1 MIFCSEKQIRAL
13 GEHNPERV
21 IQTED
26 RRSRIQPRL
35 FSFQASSGF
44 QRCLKKLRGL
54 GQSSRYS
61 TPSFAIFSHHL
72 PPSFLSYSFISSLT
86 LPCFQLMFLIVCPGS
101 NAGKSSSRKVP
112 EVSLLKIRCSNQFP
126 IRSSIGCLK
135 SMESGSSPWK
145 KRGSLLP

>member
-1 MIFCSEKQIRAL
+1 MCHMIFCSEKQIRAL

-86 LPCFQLMFLIVCPGS
+86 LPFYLRFLITCAIASANKPLFVGMSSAGCPTPDHIP
-101 NAGKSSSRKVP
+101 SSR
-112 EVSLLKIRCSNQFP
+112 SNTVRFRQG
-126 IRSSIGCLK
+126 RVH
-135 SMESGSSPWK
+135 
-145 KRGSLLP
+145 

>member
-1 MIFCSEKQIRAL
+1 MCHMIFCSEKQIRAL

-86 LPCFQLMFLIVCPGS
+86 LPLLVYWGIRFF
-101 NAGKSSSRKVP
+101 RKEAARRMELHPPVKRP
-112 EVSLLKIRCSNQFP
+112 EELNFVFNLKCCSITRLYTVWRNTRM
-126 IRSSIGCLK
+126 I
-135 SMESGSSPWK
+135 
-145 KRGSLLP
+145 

>member
-1 MIFCSEKQIRAL
+1 MIFCSEKQIRTL

-54 GQSSRYS
+54 GQSPRYS
-61 TPSFAIFSHHL
+61 TPSFAIFSRHL

-86 LPCFQLMFLIVCPGS
+86 LPYFSQLRMGLTNVLGTGCPAIVRMTPSAMARPSFFSCIWKYSVSKTSVSYCGLLLR
-101 NAGKSSSRKVP
+101 KSSA
-112 EVSLLKIRCSNQFP
+112 
-126 IRSSIGCLK
+126 
-135 SMESGSSPWK
+135 SGH
-145 KRGSLLP
+145 G

>member
-1 MIFCSEKQIRAL
+1 MCHMIFCSEKQIRAL

-86 LPCFQLMFLIVCPGS
+86 LPFTWQYRIRLHTFSCPC
-101 NAGKSSSRKVP
+101 KSSKESFP
-112 EVSLLKIRCSNQFP
+112 SLWSWSYLAP
-126 IRSSIGCLK
+126 ISQN
-135 SMESGSSPWK
+135 PY
-145 KRGSLLP
+145 KRLLPHVRP

>member
-54 GQSSRYS
+54 GQSPRYS

-86 LPCFQLMFLIVCPGS
+86 LPSFLNGKFNDILPGGSETFFFAGSFASINRPTVFQRRRSWQKYRHWEFPPQS
-101 NAGKSSSRKVP
+101 NRENV
-112 EVSLLKIRCSNQFP
+112 F
-126 IRSSIGCLK
+126 
-135 SMESGSSPWK
+135 
-145 KRGSLLP
+145 